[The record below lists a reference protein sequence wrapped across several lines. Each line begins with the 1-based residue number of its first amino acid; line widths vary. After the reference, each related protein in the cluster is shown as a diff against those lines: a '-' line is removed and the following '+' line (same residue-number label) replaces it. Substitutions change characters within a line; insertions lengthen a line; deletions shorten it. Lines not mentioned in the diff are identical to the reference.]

1 MTMRSVPLVLVSV
14 GVLLLLVAFVLP
26 RVVGGEATLPD
37 EVQKKLEES
46 GKYHEAL
53 VHRDGDGHGHSHGAE
68 ESASPEE
75 LRKEHE
81 ELVAQLEA
89 AQNRGRGTAVV
100 MKWLGIIMASVGVVA
115 FLVQRE

>member
-26 RVVGGEATLPD
+26 RVVGGEEKLPD
-37 EVQKKLEES
+37 DVQKKLEES

-53 VHRDGDGHGHSHGAE
+53 VHRDGDGHSHGAE

-100 MKWLGIIMASVGVVA
+100 VKWLGIVMASVGVVV